1 MTGGNV
7 TQRGAGANMSVDVQ
21 VGDYNIR
28 HTDRAFSAWNDSV
41 ENVSISSADPSN
53 PRRDIVVAY
62 VDRAVKDT
70 TNPNSPGALKFL
82 AVAGTPAGSPSDPS
96 DGTIQTAVGASNPY
110 IKLARVAVAAGA
122 TSIVSANITD
132 LRNPAALAVAY
143 LYGGASNTKGHL
155 VPNASD
161 DTIALLNA
169 VQTLANKTLSSPT
182 IGNLSNAQ
190 HTHESSSGGGTLGPA
205 AVPNVWWE
213 ELGRTTLGT
222 AGDAI
227 TVSGFTAR
235 RYLRVLLFQTATGGT
250 TRPALRFNG
259 DATAAYA
266 YRQSRDGGA
275 DATAGS
281 TSLIDLTNAT
291 ASFPLHAVID
301 VINVAT
307 TEKPVWAWSNI
318 MNTAGAANVPGRMET
333 NAKWAN
339 SANAITQ
346 VNIINNGGT
355 GDFAVGSEVVILGHD

>member
-21 VGDYNIR
+21 VGDYHIR

-70 TNPNSPGALKFL
+70 TNPNSPGALKLL

-155 VPNASD
+155 VPNAAD
-161 DTIALLNA
+161 DTLALLNA
-169 VQTLANKTLSSPT
+169 VQTLANKTLSTPT
-182 IGNLSNAQ
+182 IASFANAQ
-190 HTHESSSGGGTLGPA
+190 HSHQSSSGGGALSAA
-205 AVPNVWWE
+205 AVSTMWWE
-213 ELGRTTLGT
+213 EIGRTTLGT
-222 AGDAI
+222 AGDVI
-227 TVSGFTAR
+227 TVTGMTAKK
-235 RYLRVLLFQTATGGT
+235 YLRIIVYQINTGGT
-250 TRPALRFNG
+250 TRPAIRFNG
-259 DATAAYA
+259 DATANYA
-266 YRQSRDGGA
+266 YRLSRDGAA
-275 DATAGS
+275 DVTAAS
-281 TSLIDLTNAT
+281 TTILDITNAVS
-291 ASFPLHAVID
+291 ASPIHSQVD

-307 TEKPVWAWSNI
+307 QEKPVWAQTHHPSS
-318 MNTAGAANVPGRMET
+318 GAAGVPGRVEMVG
-333 NAKWAN
+333 KWAN
-339 SANAITQ
+339 TANQITQ
-346 VNIINNGGT
+346 IDVINNGGT
-355 GDFAVGSEVVILGHD
+355 GDFAIGSEVVILGHD